1 MNAVYADLPAFVSA
15 LTALLVLA
23 GAALSLLGAWGLV
36 RLPSFYDR
44 VHAPT
49 LGATLGM
56 ALLLTASWLLAA
68 TAQDRWLPRELLIAV
83 FLTITTPITL
93 LLLARA
99 AAYRDRTEREPSDN
113 KSVPDQQDPH

>member
-1 MNAVYADLPAFVSA
+1 MISLDSPLFLTWIVSV
-15 LTALLVLA
+15 LVIC

-56 ALLLTASWLLAA
+56 ALILSASWLLAGA
-68 TAQDRWLPRELLIAV
+68 TNDRWMPREVLLAV

-93 LLLARA
+93 VLLARA
-99 AAYRDRTEREPSDN
+99 SAYRDRTEGGAPND
-113 KSVPDQQDPH
+113 KIVPDQ

>member
-1 MNAVYADLPAFVSA
+1 MMAVADLPPAVSW
-15 LTALLVLA
+15 LVAILVVT

-56 ALLLTASWLLAA
+56 ALILAASWLLAG
-68 TAQDRWLPRELLIAV
+68 TTLDRWMPREVLIAV

-93 LLLARA
+93 ILLARA
-99 AAYRDRTEREPSDN
+99 AAYRDRTDGEPQDR
-113 KSVPDQQDPH
+113 KTVPDQ

>member
-1 MNAVYADLPAFVSA
+1 MNSAYADLPAVVSA
-15 LTALLVLA
+15 LVALLVLA
-23 GAALSLLGAWGLV
+23 GASLSLLGAWGLV

-56 ALLLTASWLLAA
+56 ALVLAASWLLAG
-68 TAQDRWLPRELLIAV
+68 TAQDRWMPRELLIAV

-113 KSVPDQQDPH
+113 KSVPDQEEPE